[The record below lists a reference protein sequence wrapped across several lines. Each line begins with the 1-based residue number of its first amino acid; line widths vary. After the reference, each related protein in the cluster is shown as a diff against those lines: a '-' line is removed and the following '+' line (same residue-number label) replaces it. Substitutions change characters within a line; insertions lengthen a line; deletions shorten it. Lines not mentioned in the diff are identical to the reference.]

1 MHKLVITPRPAPA
14 ATAVDGPALQLRSK
28 VFETNSSSSHSLTL
42 SAELL
47 TKQPLPPEVLRAG
60 VLKVTGGEYGWEW
73 YRYYLPVNKINYL
86 AAQALQDMGSD
97 VAGDAQTAR
106 QTSPAFDLLCEV
118 VESHTGCKVEL
129 SSFQSEIDHD
139 SVGCCDDV
147 LKDRDALHRL
157 IFDADSYVETGND
170 NSSRPWEIQTDKGS
184 ELALH
189 RQFRQ
194 TPADFC
200 LVSFRSCHPVGR
212 LQGLWFERPGERRGS
227 RDYVLISHLVNPDL
241 AQAILADGVLHSVT
255 LVGDRTHREAEK
267 GELALRGLD
276 VMALA
281 LNVPADKLALSA
293 CLDTQHRH
301 RQDASFRTDVELGI
315 CLPKTLCE
323 RILEREDTPIALA
336 DYADLVDTMESIKRY
351 NGGVHPS
358 DKEERFS
365 ALARKHPGLA
375 EAVAAA
381 IAAGSAQ
388 GSVSEPKQGDQPGD
402 VA

>member
-47 TKQPLPPEVLRAG
+47 TEQPLPAEVLRAG

-73 YRYYLPVNKINYL
+73 RRYYLPVSKINYL
-86 AAQALQDMGSD
+86 AAQALQGLGDD
-97 VAGDAQTAR
+97 VTGDAQTAR

-139 SVGCCDDV
+139 SVDCCDAV

-157 IFDADSYVETGND
+157 IFDANSYVETGND
-170 NSSRPWEIQTDKGS
+170 NSYLPWEIETDKGA

-189 RQFRQ
+189 RQLRQ
-194 TPADFC
+194 AADDFC
-200 LVSFRSCHPVGR
+200 VVNFHSCHPVGR
-212 LQGLWFERPGERRGS
+212 LQGLWFERPGDRRGS
-227 RDYVLISHLVNPDL
+227 KDYVLISHLVNPDL

-315 CLPKTLCE
+315 CLPKALCE

-336 DYADLVDTMESIKRY
+336 DYAGLVDTMESIKRY

-388 GSVSEPKQGDQPGD
+388 GRASEPKQVDQPGG

>member
-1 MHKLVITPRPAPA
+1 MHKLIITPRPAPA

-47 TKQPLPPEVLRAG
+47 TEQPLPPEVLRAG

-86 AAQALQDMGSD
+86 AAQALQGMGND

-106 QTSPAFDLLCEV
+106 QASPAFDLLCEV

-170 NSSRPWEIQTDKGS
+170 NSYRPWGIQTDKGA
-184 ELALH
+184 EMTLR
-189 RQFRQ
+189 RQFRRA
-194 TPADFC
+194 PADFC
-200 LVSFRSCHPVGR
+200 VVTFRDCLPGGR
-212 LQGLWFERPGERRGS
+212 LEGLWFERPGKRRGS
-227 RDYVLISHLVNPDL
+227 TEHVLISHLINPDL

-255 LVGDRTHREAEK
+255 LHAHHAAEK
-267 GELALRGLD
+267 GELALRGLEA
-276 VMALA
+276 MASA

-301 RQDASFRTDVELGI
+301 RQDASFRSDVELGI
-315 CLPKTLCE
+315 CLPKALCE

-336 DYADLVDTMESIKRY
+336 DYADLVDTMERIKRY
-351 NGGVHPS
+351 NGGVHSS

-388 GSVSEPKQGDQPGD
+388 GSASEPKQVDQPGD